1 MSGQEMDTYQN
12 FKDVQ
17 TDLNITRN
25 SNMRYFI
32 LSDQKLVELDIFSKQ
47 RFFQQM
53 VERVF
58 KSKNDF
64 DENWSVNILL
74 DKDNDCLTIYINK
87 DG

>member
-1 MSGQEMDTYQN
+1 MDTYQN
-12 FKDVQ
+12 FKDAQ
-17 TDLNITRN
+17 TALNITRK
-25 SNMRYFI
+25 SNMRYFT
-32 LSDQKLVELDIFSKQ
+32 LTDQKLVELDIFSKQ
-47 RFFQQM
+47 RFFKQM

-58 KSKNDF
+58 KSKNNF